1 MVSVTGEAAD
11 AELIAAVGQNEDAFA
26 LLYDRHAAQLYRYA
40 YPRVGREA
48 AEDVVADTFL
58 AAFRSIDRYDTTRPD
73 ARAWLFGIA
82 TNVLARHRRT
92 ERARYRA
99 LAKSSGSEQ
108 VELEFA
114 ELVDSHV
121 SAVAASRTLAK
132 SLARLAARDRDVLL
146 LVAWA
151 ELTYEQV
158 SQTLNIPVGTVR
170 SRLNRARR
178 KMREM
183 LKSNDVEVSL

>member
-1 MVSVTGEAAD
+1 MVSVTQEVAD
-11 AELIAAVGQNEDAFA
+11 ADLIAAVGRDEDAFA
-26 LLYDRHAAQLYRYA
+26 LLYDRYAGQLYRYA
-40 YPRVGREA
+40 CPRVGREA
-48 AEDVVADTFL
+48 AEDVVAETFL
-58 AAFRSIDRYDTTRPD
+58 AAFRSISRYDTSRPD

-82 TNVLARHRRT
+82 TKELARHRRT
-92 ERARYRA
+92 EGARYRA
-99 LAKSSGSEQ
+99 MARSGAPQ

-121 SAVAASRTLAK
+121 SAEAASRALAA
-132 SLARLAARDRDVLL
+132 SLAQLAARDRDVLL

-158 SQTLNIPVGTVR
+158 AQTLAIPVGTVR

-183 LKSNDVEVSL
+183 LKKYDVEVVL